1 MPQSGTA
8 SRHLW
13 APGVIHADCVGLSAH
28 LLPICPLLLSI
39 QSILPPT
46 PSHIPEGS
54 AHKYM
59 YMCVCVCV
67 CLHTR
72 HMYTCHLYVYM
83 FCVCSWSVCVCVY
96 TATAPRNRQD
106 IVMFGC
112 IVNLSTTSC
121 GRDASQTAEQ
131 CPFDLRKFRRP
142 SRRVGCQVSRHSK
155 VFV

>member
-1 MPQSGTA
+1 MPQSSTA

-46 PSHIPEGS
+46 PSHIPEGN

-67 CLHTR
+67 CIHAICI
-72 HMYTCHLYVYM
+72 HAICMCTCFV
-83 FCVCSWSVCVCVY
+83 CVPGVCVCVH

-142 SRRVGCQVSRHSK
+142 SRRVGCQVSGHSK